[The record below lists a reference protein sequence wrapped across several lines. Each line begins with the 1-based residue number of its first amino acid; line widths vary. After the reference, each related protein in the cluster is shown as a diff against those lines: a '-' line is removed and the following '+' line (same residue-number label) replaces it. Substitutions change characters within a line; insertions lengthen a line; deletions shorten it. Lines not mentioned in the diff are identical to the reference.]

1 MHDLIEGNIL
11 GIFSGECEG
20 ENKQDPAHTPGVE
33 GSGEHENA
41 PAAGVQTATER
52 EKDFRALME
61 GEYKDLFTA
70 YFQETFNRRFKE
82 HKTVKAEW
90 ERLRPL
96 YAALTERY
104 GTEDCEALLTAIRA
118 ENTSNL
124 APTAAESPAAPP
136 SPVPAAPAPAEE
148 ILAPPKA
155 ESAAD
160 PTAATSPGTGA
171 ENAVFPHETVP
182 DLEAVR
188 AAARR
193 ELLESIRAR
202 GLRPAENALG
212 TAALG
217 RGDLRLTR
225 EEREEL
231 ARRAAKGEHVTL

>member
-1 MHDLIEGNIL
+1 MRDLIEGNIL

-33 GSGEHENA
+33 ESGEHESA
-41 PAAGVQTATER
+41 PVAGVQTATER

-104 GTEDCEALLTAIRA
+104 GTEDCEALLSAIRA
-118 ENTSNL
+118 ENLSDL
-124 APTAAESPAAPP
+124 APTATESPAAPP
-136 SPVPAAPAPAEE
+136 DPDNAAERTEAENAAQTGGISPV
-148 ILAPPKA
+148 
-155 ESAAD
+155 
-160 PTAATSPGTGA
+160 TGA
-171 ENAVFPHETVP
+171 ENAAFAQETAP

-188 AAARR
+188 AAARL

-202 GLRPAENALG
+202 GMRPAENALG
-212 TAALG
+212 SAAPG

-231 ARRAAKGEHVTL
+231 ARRAAKGERITL